1 LNTAKL
7 NLLTI
12 NVRHYENLFQLALL
26 FEEVKKLSKRPVA
39 IYMRITADGK
49 RSEITT
55 GRSCEPEKWI
65 VATGR
70 INGKKEDARFLNA
83 YLRKA
88 PECIWRSGNL
98 AN

>member
-12 NVRHYENLFQLALL
+12 NVRHYENQFQLALL
-26 FEEVKKLSKRPVA
+26 SEEVKNYQNGPVA
-39 IYMRITADGK
+39 IYMRITVDGK

-70 INGKKEDARFLNA
+70 INGKKRMQG
-83 YLRKA
+83 
-88 PECIWRSGNL
+88 P
-98 AN
+98 